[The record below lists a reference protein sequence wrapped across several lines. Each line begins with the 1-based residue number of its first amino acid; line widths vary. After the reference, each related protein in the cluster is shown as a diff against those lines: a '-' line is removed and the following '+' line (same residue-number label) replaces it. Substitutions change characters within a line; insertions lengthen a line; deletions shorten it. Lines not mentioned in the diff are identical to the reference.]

1 MDFIRHDIRY
11 SVRTLLRSPVTTGVA
26 ILSLTLGIGANTAI
40 FSLMNAVVLRPLPI
54 PNPAQLVTLSTATP
68 VNPEREESLSLA
80 MIQQL
85 RKDQRVFSSLF
96 AWSGGGIDN
105 VEADGVK
112 YVASITTVSGEY
124 FAALGIQPLLGRF
137 IAPSDLNLDSGSPA
151 DVAVIDYGCWQHR
164 YNGDP
169 SVLGKTI
176 RVDGHPLTII
186 GVTPESFSGLF
197 IEASTD
203 VVVPI
208 GYDGTTDYRSRKSLG
223 LNLGA
228 RLKPGVTLEQARA
241 QVESLW
247 PATLEA
253 SLPEGYSGAQR
264 GAFLSRRIM
273 VASGA
278 TGTSFL
284 RRQYTRPLLVLMGMV
299 GVLLLIACANLA
311 NLMLARAAGRSQE
324 FGIRIALGAGKW
336 RIVRQMLTE
345 SLMLS
350 ATGAVLGLLMAN
362 WASRL
367 LLHTMGNGY
376 VSFTL
381 DAAPDLRVLSFTSLV
396 SLATGLLF
404 GIAPAWK
411 AIRADPA
418 YALQRSART
427 VRGGSLKLANVLIS
441 AQVALSLVLLIG
453 AVLFVR
459 SLHNLRSLDLG
470 FRRDGLTIF
479 NLFPTAGEMHP
490 MPDRVAYYQ
499 ELAQRLQAL
508 PGVESVSYSHM
519 GPVLSYEFMQ
529 PVSAPSSEMLPLQA
543 VFEAIGPGF
552 FHLAGMRLIAGR
564 EFTWRDNESA
574 QAVAIVS
581 ESLARRLFPSISPIG
596 RRIDFGNKKNL
607 EIVGVVNSASLWLP
621 QSRNPLAVYLALMQM
636 PAYNS
641 GSLEIRS
648 TGDPGPLLRT
658 ASRAIESTGRYL
670 VLRAETLDQR
680 AAYFLSTDRMIAGL
694 SSFFGGL
701 ALLLASIGLYG
712 LMSYTVARRNAEIG
726 LRMALGAQ
734 PGSVLLLVLRDAM
747 WLVLAGMAAGIPA
760 SLAASHLISSMI
772 YGVAG
777 NDPVTILLS
786 CSVLLAVAA
795 FAAYVPARR
804 ATHVDPMSALRS
816 E

>member
-85 RKDQRVFSSLF
+85 RKDRRVFSSLF

-324 FGIRIALGAGKW
+324 FGIRIALGAGRAHRPADAYRKPDTFGHW
-336 RIVRQMLTE
+336 G
-345 SLMLS
+345 SF
-350 ATGAVLGLLMAN
+350 GAADGQLGQSPA
-362 WASRL
+362 AAHDGERVRL
-367 LLHTMGNGY
+367 LHARCGAGFAGSVLHLARVTCHRSPLWHRTGMESDTRRPCLRPATQRANG
-376 VSFTL
+376 SRWF
-381 DAAPDLRVLSFTSLV
+381 
-396 SLATGLLF
+396 
-404 GIAPAWK
+404 
-411 AIRADPA
+411 
-418 YALQRSART
+418 
-427 VRGGSLKLANVLIS
+427 LKLANVLIS

-453 AVLFVR
+453 AVLFVAVSTTSAR
-459 SLHNLRSLDLG
+459 S
-470 FRRDGLTIF
+470 T
-479 NLFPTAGEMHP
+479 
-490 MPDRVAYYQ
+490 
-499 ELAQRLQAL
+499 
-508 PGVESVSYSHM
+508 
-519 GPVLSYEFMQ
+519 
-529 PVSAPSSEMLPLQA
+529 
-543 VFEAIGPGF
+543 
-552 FHLAGMRLIAGR
+552 
-564 EFTWRDNESA
+564 
-574 QAVAIVS
+574 
-581 ESLARRLFPSISPIG
+581 
-596 RRIDFGNKKNL
+596 
-607 EIVGVVNSASLWLP
+607 
-621 QSRNPLAVYLALMQM
+621 
-636 PAYNS
+636 S
-641 GSLEIRS
+641 GS
-648 TGDPGPLLRT
+648 GVT
-658 ASRAIESTGRYL
+658 A
-670 VLRAETLDQR
+670 
-680 AAYFLSTDRMIAGL
+680 
-694 SSFFGGL
+694 
-701 ALLLASIGLYG
+701 
-712 LMSYTVARRNAEIG
+712 
-726 LRMALGAQ
+726 
-734 PGSVLLLVLRDAM
+734 
-747 WLVLAGMAAGIPA
+747 
-760 SLAASHLISSMI
+760 
-772 YGVAG
+772 
-777 NDPVTILLS
+777 
-786 CSVLLAVAA
+786 
-795 FAAYVPARR
+795 
-804 ATHVDPMSALRS
+804 
-816 E
+816 